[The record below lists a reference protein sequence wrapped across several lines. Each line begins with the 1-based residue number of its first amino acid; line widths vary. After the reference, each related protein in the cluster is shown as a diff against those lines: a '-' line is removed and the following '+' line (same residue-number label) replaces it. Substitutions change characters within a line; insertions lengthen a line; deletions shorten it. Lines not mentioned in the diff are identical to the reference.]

1 MTEPRRAQRWIGKTW
16 FHRCFGASTLCYALG
31 NREEKDMVPSLE
43 ADHRLAIKSFID
55 KEDLEEEVRDIE

>member
-1 MTEPRRAQRWIGKTW
+1 
-16 FHRCFGASTLCYALG
+16 LG